1 MKKII
6 YIIVAVL
13 FCSSAISVV
22 YADNINI
29 TPVDTVTLN
38 EIVVTATR
46 NPSIKRLAPSL
57 INVLPH
63 EVFND
68 VGASCLVQ
76 GLSFVPGVRVEN
88 NCQNCGWTQA
98 RINGLD
104 GHYSQILVD
113 SRPLFS
119 ALTSIY
125 GLEQLP
131 VNMIDHV
138 EIMRGGGS
146 ALFGSSAI
154 GGTINIIT
162 KEPQDNGAELQHTIT
177 KIGSGN
183 TFENNTT
190 LNASVVSNN
199 HNAGLYIYGA
209 SRNRQPYDADND
221 GFTELNKIIT
231 KSIGAHA
238 IFKPSEYTKISIDY
252 HNINDFRR
260 GGNKIDLPP
269 HDADLAET
277 TRHETNGG
285 GIDIDWMSHQYSD
298 KVKTYFSFQNTDRDS
313 YYGADKSLLN
323 YGLTHNLTYVFG
335 AQYVHNFNTL
345 LFMPASATFGSEY
358 QSDKIND
365 ESVGYKIFTNQHT
378 RIKSFFAQN
387 EWKDNRWSILAG
399 FRMDKHNLI
408 DHIIFS
414 PRINFR
420 YTPSDAWNF
429 RASVSTGFRAPQ
441 AYDEDLH
448 VDLVNGNRR
457 VIRLADNL
465 KEERSISWSGSA
477 NYHHKFG
484 RLVTDFILEAFY
496 TNLHNPFAFRSL
508 KEKTTDGDEITERY
522 NSIGAQVYGVNCE
535 LQAAYSSF
543 LEFQTG
549 FTLQKSNYKEK
560 LQWSD
565 DDNVPFEKRLFRTP
579 DAYGYVRMEIM
590 PVKRFS
596 ASITGN
602 YTGSMLVQHKVGSGT
617 DIDIAVNTKQ
627 FFEANLKLTYDIS
640 LFDNATLMQV
650 SLGALNIFN
659 SYQNDFDKG
668 KERDSNYIYGP
679 MMPRSIY
686 AGVKFVF

>member
-1 MKKII
+1 MKRII

-46 NPSIKRLAPSL
+46 NPTIKRLAPSL
-57 INVLPH
+57 INVLPNK
-63 EVFND
+63 VFND
-68 VGASCLVQ
+68 VGASCLIQ
-76 GLSFVPGVRVEN
+76 GLSFAPGVRVEN

-131 VNMIDHV
+131 TNMIDHV

-209 SRNRQPYDADND
+209 SRNRQPYDLDND
-221 GFTELNKIIT
+221 GFTELNKIVT

-238 IFKPSEYTKISIDY
+238 IFKPSEYAKISIDY
-252 HNINDFRR
+252 HSINDFRR

-335 AQYVHNFNTL
+335 AQYMHNFNTL
-345 LFMPASATFGSEY
+345 LFMPASITLGTEY

-378 RIKSFFAQN
+378 RIKSLFAQN
-387 EWKDNRWSILAG
+387 EWKDGRWSILAG
-399 FRMDKHNLI
+399 FRVDKHNLI
-408 DHIIFS
+408 DHMIFS
-414 PRINFR
+414 PRVNLR

-429 RASVSTGFRAPQ
+429 RASMSTGFRAPQ

-448 VDLVNGNRR
+448 VDLVNGDRR

-465 KEERSISWSGSA
+465 KEERSISWSGSV

-484 RLVTDFILEAFY
+484 MLVTDFILEAFY

-508 KEKTTDGDEITERY
+508 KEKTPDGDEITERY
-522 NSIGAQVYGVNCE
+522 NSIGAQVYGVNSE

-543 LEFQTG
+543 LEFQVG
-549 FTLQKSNYKEK
+549 FTLQKSNYKEA

-565 DDNVPFEKRLFRTP
+565 DENVPFEKRLFRTP
-579 DAYGYVRMEIM
+579 DAYGFVRMEIM
-590 PVKRFS
+590 PVKKIS

-602 YTGSMLVQHKVGSGT
+602 YTGSMLVQHKAGSGT
-617 DIDIAVNTKQ
+617 DIDMAVNTKQ

-640 LFDNATLMQV
+640 MFDNATLMQV

-686 AGVKFVF
+686 AGVRFVF

>member
-13 FCSSAISVV
+13 FCSSVISVV

-46 NPSIKRLAPSL
+46 NPTIKRLAPSL

-68 VGASCLVQ
+68 VGASCLIQ

-131 VNMIDHV
+131 ANMIDHV

-285 GIDIDWMSHQYSD
+285 GIDIDWTSHQYND

-345 LFMPASATFGSEY
+345 LFMPASATLGSEY

-365 ESVGYKIFTNQHT
+365 EAIGYKIFTNQHT
-378 RIKSFFAQN
+378 RIKSLFAQN
-387 EWKDNRWSILAG
+387 EWKDERWSILAG

-414 PRINFR
+414 PRVNLR
-420 YTPSDAWNF
+420 YTPNDAWNF
-429 RASVSTGFRAPQ
+429 RASMSTGFRAPQ

-448 VDLVNGNRR
+448 VDLVNGGRR

-465 KEERSISWSGSA
+465 KEERSISWSSSV

-484 RLVTDFILEAFY
+484 MLVTDFIFETFF

-508 KEKTTDGDEITERY
+508 KEKTPDGDEITERY

-579 DAYGYVRMEIM
+579 DTYGYVRMEIM

-596 ASITGN
+596 ASITSN
-602 YTGSMLVQHKVGSGT
+602 YTGSMLVQHKAGSGT
-617 DIDIAVNTKQ
+617 DIDIAGNTKQ